1 MECLIRNAGVP
12 VYAFAKTV
20 GLSACSFLPLLKS
33 FGQCYYASLH
43 KLLLKPTAKRLSLQS
58 LTQRENILNMKKVIT
73 IMLSFTLLTLV
84 WAHDEAF
91 ATLKEKHPFA
101 KEIKMVDTYGLY
113 DLFIVIY
120 EPDWSNRV
128 VLYHSALKT
137 ITEFTIDEMSVYSA
151 KIIKTE
157 NNTVIEII
165 GQTHMGNGSV
175 YLFTFEN
182 KLLFRHY
189 ALDMHYDSMEYSE
202 FCKIEQFKT
211 IPYRRGEL
219 FSRVFKDA
227 VLKIDYSQFD
237 TGIIRIYGTVLY
249 ISEWDKITTVIAQ
262 LDVERVYQYNSHVR
276 QYELIK
282 RNGELYEHTLG
293 LVF

>member
-1 MECLIRNAGVP
+1 
-12 VYAFAKTV
+12 
-20 GLSACSFLPLLKS
+20 
-33 FGQCYYASLH
+33 
-43 KLLLKPTAKRLSLQS
+43 
-58 LTQRENILNMKKVIT
+58 
-73 IMLSFTLLTLV
+73 MLSFTLLTLV

-165 GQTHMGNGSV
+165 GQTHMGNGSI
-175 YLFTFEN
+175 YLFTFE
-182 KLLFRHY
+182 KQLLFQHY
-189 ALDMHYDSMEYSE
+189 ILDVHHEGMEYAD
-202 FCKIEQFKT
+202 FRKIEHFKT
-211 IPYRRGEL
+211 IPYRHGET
-219 FSRVFKDA
+219 FSRIFKDN

-237 TGIIRIYGTVLY
+237 TGKIRIYGTVLY
-249 ISEWDKITTVIAQ
+249 ISELDNKTTVLAQ
-262 LDVERVYQYNSHVR
+262 FDIERIYRYNSR
-276 QYELIK
+276 LRRYELSK
-282 RNGELYEHTLG
+282 RTGELYEP
-293 LVF
+293 